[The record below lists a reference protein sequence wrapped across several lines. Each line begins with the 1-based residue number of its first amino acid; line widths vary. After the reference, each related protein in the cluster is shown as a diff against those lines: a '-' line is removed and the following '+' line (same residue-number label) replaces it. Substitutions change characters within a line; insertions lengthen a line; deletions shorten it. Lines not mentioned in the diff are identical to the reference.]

1 LNSLEVNLQ
10 QLGKPGGSIQQSQK
24 TFSDLGNAVSV
35 FRNRIG
41 RGFARSGGMGGYAKV
56 LDWKQFARA
65 TPLNLELS
73 KGEHRAA
80 GEPTRC

>member
-35 FRNRIG
+35 FRNLIG
-41 RGFARSGGMGGYAKV
+41 RLASQG
-56 LDWKQFARA
+56 
-65 TPLNLELS
+65 
-73 KGEHRAA
+73 AA
-80 GEPTRC
+80 VWGLCESSRLKTVHVRNTTEFGIV